1 MKPGLLVVDLGE
13 ELKSNTQKRAKEAGI
28 SMSRY
33 VRNVLATATG
43 TILKPQD
50 SNIGKRAKMVSSIEE
65 DVKKQFEALAQ
76 KKKVPMSVYLA
87 SLVRQEV
94 QKNAAEEFPPAEEET
109 PPAEEPLSAED
120 DHPPSE

>member
-13 ELKSNTQKRAKEAGI
+13 ELKVNTQHRAKEAGI

-43 TILKPQD
+43 TVLKPQD

-65 DVKKQFEALAQ
+65 DVKKKFEALAQ
-76 KKKVPMSVYLA
+76 KKNMPVSAYLA
-87 SLVRQEV
+87 NLVRQEI
-94 QKNAAEEFPPAEEET
+94 QKNAVEDF